1 MRTYSQNRDKIA
13 EYFNKTG
20 FRAWE
25 ALTNETP
32 VSKIRLKVR
41 QSREKMRRKILSI
54 LPPNEANTSSGN
66 EKFNLLWL
74 SIDEWLI
81 YSNDKEMS
89 LDDQTNL
96 EDKLF
101 NEISKLNQGAV
112 TNVSDHWVM
121 INLNGNKVYDLLSK
135 SCPYNFNDFKNKKG
149 SVAQTIVN
157 HIDVILHHKED
168 NNLNLFV
175 RRSFSEDLWLW
186 INDSA
191 RFI

>member
-1 MRTYSQNRDKIA
+1 MLNFNSPIKEEKKYNDLNIIEVEPIIKINLRS
-13 EYFNKTG
+13 NKREFST
-20 FRAWE
+20 
-25 ALTNETP
+25 
-32 VSKIRLKVR
+32 KIG
-41 QSREKMRRKILSI
+41 KMLSI

-81 YSNDKEMS
+81 YSNNKES

-149 SVAQTIVN
+149 SVVQTIVN

-168 NNLNLFV
+168 DNLNLFV

>member
-1 MRTYSQNRDKIA
+1 MLNLETSIQENKSYNNLTISEVEPIIKI
-13 EYFNKTG
+13 NL
-20 FRAWE
+20 R
-25 ALTNETP
+25 
-32 VSKIRLKVR
+32 SKK
-41 QSREKMRRKILSI
+41 REFSAKIGKILSI
-54 LPPNEANTSSGN
+54 IPPVESNMSSIN
-66 EKFNLLWL
+66 DNYSLLWL
-74 SIDEWLI
+74 SPDEWLL
-81 YSNDKEMS
+81 YSNNKINKYE
-89 LDDQTNL
+89 DQINL

-112 TNVSDHWVM
+112 TNVSDHWIM

-157 HIDVILHHKED
+157 HVDVILHNYED

-186 INDSA
+186 LNDSA